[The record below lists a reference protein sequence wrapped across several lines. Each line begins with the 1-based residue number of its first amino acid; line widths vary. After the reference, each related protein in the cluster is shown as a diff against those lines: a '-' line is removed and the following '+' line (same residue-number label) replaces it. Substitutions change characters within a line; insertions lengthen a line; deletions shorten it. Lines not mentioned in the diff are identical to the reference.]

1 MDTIPSVYWMVIIT
15 VLVGFVC
22 FVLYQLGVLLMESKN
37 TVVEARKAISK
48 LNPLLDDITDIVATA
63 KDTVYEVNK
72 SIIRPVKKISSIL
85 SVASGLVEGITKK

>member
-48 LNPLLDDITDIVATA
+48 LNPLLDDVTDIVATA

-72 SIIRPVKKISSIL
+72 LIIRPVRKISSIL
-85 SVASGLVEGITKK
+85 SVASGFMEGITKK

>member
-1 MDTIPSVYWMVIIT
+1 MDTIPGVYWMVIIT

-22 FVLYQLGVLLMESKN
+22 FVLYQLGALLMESKN

-48 LNPLLDDITDIVATA
+48 LNPLLDDVTDIVATA

-72 SIIRPVKKISSIL
+72 LIIRPVRKISSVL
-85 SVASGLVEGITKK
+85 SVASGFMEGITKK

>member
-48 LNPLLDDITDIVATA
+48 LNPLLDDVTDIVATA

-72 SIIRPVKKISSIL
+72 LIIRPVRKISSVL
-85 SVASGLVEGITKK
+85 SVASGFMEGITKK